1 MLCIETSCAGL
12 NPRPKSGNESSF
24 AGELSIYDGNESGS
38 AGELSIYDGNE
49 SSSAGELSIYDGNES
64 SSAGELSK
72 EKELYFFE
80 VKKRNN
86 P

>member
-24 AGELSIYDGNESGS
+24 

>member
-1 MLCIETSCAGL
+1 MAKQKFERSKPHVGREIPGQNLSVGKMLCIKTSCAGL
-12 NPRPKSGNESSF
+12 NPRPKSGNESS
-24 AGELSIYDGNESGS
+24 S
-38 AGELSIYDGNE
+38 AGELSIYDDNG
-49 SSSAGELSIYDGNES
+49 SSF
-64 SSAGELSK
+64 AGELSK

>member
-12 NPRPKSGNESSF
+12 NPRPKSGNESS
-24 AGELSIYDGNESGS
+24 S

>member
-12 NPRPKSGNESSF
+12 NPRPKSGNESSS
-24 AGELSIYDGNESGS
+24 AGELSIYDGNGS
-38 AGELSIYDGNE
+38 SFAGELSIYDGNE
-49 SSSAGELSIYDGNES
+49 SSST
-64 SSAGELSK
+64 GELSK

>member
-1 MLCIETSCAGL
+1 MLCIKTSCAGL
-12 NPRPKSGNESSF
+12 NPRPKSGNESSSAGELSIYDDNGSSF
-24 AGELSIYDGNESGS
+24 AGELSIYDDNGS
-38 AGELSIYDGNE
+38 SF
-49 SSSAGELSIYDGNES
+49 
-64 SSAGELSK
+64 AGELSK